1 MYFSDPFGP
10 LPKGSFHFSQDLH
23 LTMKTIFRT
32 IGLLVLVA
40 FITATTGC
48 TGLFFHPSRDM
59 QESPAVKLFPHR
71 DIVFQASDGMVL
83 HGWYFPAER
92 AVGSVLVLHGNA
104 QNLSNHV
111 NSVLWLVKEGFNLFI
126 IDYRG
131 YGWSGGEPDLDGVH
145 KDADAALEK
154 LFSLPETDPD
164 RVVVLG
170 QSLGGSIAVY
180 TVARSPHKDR
190 IRALVVE
197 SAFSSYRRIAREKLD
212 SFWLTW
218 PFQYPLSW
226 TVSDSYSAE
235 KWIGQVS
242 PVPVLILHGMD
253 DPVVPTHHGRMLFE
267 AAREPKQ
274 LWLTTTPGHIMSFAD
289 GKVRSQ
295 LTAFLRTA
303 LTVTGRERYALRT
316 GP

>member
-1 MYFSDPFGP
+1 MT
-10 LPKGSFHFSQDLH
+10 K
-23 LTMKTIFRT
+23 IFR
-32 IGLLVLVA
+32 LVLLLGFLDLA
-40 FITATTGC
+40 GC
-48 TGLFFHPSRDM
+48 SELFFYPSRDM
-59 QESPAVKLFPHR
+59 RESPAVKMFPHR
-71 DIVFQASDGMVL
+71 DIVFTSSDGVPI

-92 AVGSVLVLHGNA
+92 AEGSVLVLHGNA
-104 QNLSNHV
+104 QNLSTHV

-131 YGWSGGEPDLDGVH
+131 YGWSGGEPDLDGIH

-154 LFSLPETDPD
+154 LFSLPETDPN

-180 TVARSPHKDR
+180 TVARSPRKDS
-190 IRALVVE
+190 IRALVAE
-197 SAFSSYRRIAREKLD
+197 SAFSSYRRIAREKLN

-242 PVPVLILHGMD
+242 SVPVLILHGMD
-253 DPVVPTHHGRMLFE
+253 DPVVPTHHGRRLFE
-267 AAREPKQ
+267 TARDPKQ
-274 LWLTTTPGHIMSFAD
+274 FWLTARPGHIQSFGDDA
-289 GKVRSQ
+289 VRNQ
-295 LTAFLRTA
+295 LAAFLRTS
-303 LTVTGRERYALRT
+303 LTATGRAN
-316 GP
+316 

>member
-1 MYFSDPFGP
+1 MI
-10 LPKGSFHFSQDLH
+10 
-23 LTMKTIFRT
+23 KTIRN
-32 IGLLVLVA
+32 ILVLVA
-40 FITATTGC
+40 ILSSLATTGC
-48 TGLFFHPSRDM
+48 TGFFFYPSRDM
-59 QESPAVKLFPHR
+59 QESPAVKQFSHH
-71 DIVFQASDGMVL
+71 DVVFQASDGMVL
-83 HGWYFPAER
+83 HGWYFPAEH
-92 AVGSVLVLHGNA
+92 AHGSILVLHGNA

-111 NSVLWLVKEGFNLFI
+111 NSVLWLVNEGFNIFI

-154 LFSLPETDPD
+154 LFSLPETDPN

-170 QSLGGSIAVY
+170 QSLGGSIAVH
-180 TVARSPHKDR
+180 TVARSPRKDR

-242 PVPVLILHGMD
+242 PVPVLILQGMD
-253 DPVVPTHHGRMLFE
+253 DPVVPTHHGRRLFE
-267 AAREPKQ
+267 AARDPKQ
-274 LWLTTTPGHIMSFAD
+274 FWLTARPGHVQSFGDDA
-289 GKVRSQ
+289 VRTQ
-295 LTAFLRTA
+295 LAAFLRTS
-303 LTVTGRERYALRT
+303 LTATGRAK
-316 GP
+316 

>member
-1 MYFSDPFGP
+1 MQTFC
-10 LPKGSFHFSQDLH
+10 
-23 LTMKTIFRT
+23 R
-32 IGLLVLVA
+32 
-40 FITATTGC
+40 FILITFLFALTGC
-48 TGLFFHPSRDM
+48 TSLFFYPSRDV
-59 QESPAVKLFPHR
+59 QEGPAVKLFPHR

-92 AVGSVLVLHGNA
+92 AAGSILVLHGNA
-104 QNLSNHV
+104 QNLSTHV
-111 NSVLWLVKEGFNLFI
+111 NSVLWLVKEGFNIFI

-145 KDADAALEK
+145 KDAGAALEK

-170 QSLGGSIAVY
+170 QSLGGAIAVY
-180 TVARSPHKDR
+180 TVARSPRKDR
-190 IRALVVE
+190 IRVLVVE

-226 TVSDSYSAE
+226 TVSDSYRAE
-235 KWIGQVS
+235 QWIGQVT
-242 PVPVLILHGMD
+242 PVPVLILHGMN
-253 DPVVPTHHGRMLFE
+253 DPVVPTHHGRRLFE

-274 LWLTTTPGHIMSFAD
+274 FWLTATPGHIMSFAD
-289 GKVRSQ
+289 GKVRGQ
-295 LTAFLRTA
+295 LAAFLRTA
-303 LTVTGRERYALRT
+303 LTVTARER
-316 GP
+316 